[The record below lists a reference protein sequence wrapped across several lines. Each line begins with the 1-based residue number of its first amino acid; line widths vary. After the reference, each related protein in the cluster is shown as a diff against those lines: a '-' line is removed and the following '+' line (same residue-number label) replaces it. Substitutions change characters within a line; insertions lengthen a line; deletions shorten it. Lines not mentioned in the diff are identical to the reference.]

1 MEIHPVVVDEN
12 QAYCQLLISYLSQ
25 SGNYHSSGL
34 QQANPI
40 AFKPCLFSKKAEWNS
55 IPLSDAKITDRFYV
69 KSFRAQQWDL
79 LKWPYAG
86 PRVQSSPHLPKAWHA
101 AQGPSSV
108 LPCFLCIINRNL
120 KKPWEF
126 IGSWCSFSDWKTS
139 YSLYSM
145 RLFLLHGFT
154 LSNVWSPFLPILRDH
169 RSDSPLPLEFSVSG

>member
-1 MEIHPVVVDEN
+1 MRTKHIVSCSYHIYPNLGIPTARACSKQILLLSNPASFPRRQNGIQWPIVRRQN
-12 QAYCQLLISYLSQ
+12 HRPILCQVIQGPTVGLTKMTICRSQ
-25 SGNYHSSGL
+25 GPKLTPPAQSLARRARAIVSVT
-34 QQANPI
+34 
-40 AFKPCLFSKKAEWNS
+40 LFSLHYK
-55 IPLSDAKITDRFYV
+55 P
-69 KSFRAQQWDL
+69 
-79 LKWPYAG
+79 
-86 PRVQSSPHLPKAWHA
+86 
-101 AQGPSSV
+101 
-108 LPCFLCIINRNL
+108 NL